1 MSDNLS
7 RQRQLLLDLLYP
19 PACPLCMTA
28 VADHHALCARCWSEL
43 ALLERPFCERL
54 GLPFAVDLGGPILS
68 AEAMANPPVF
78 QRARAAARY
87 EGGARTLTHRLKYGD
102 RLEIA
107 RLMARMMMRAG
118 PDILSDADMIVPV
131 PLHYGRLWMRR
142 FNQAGTL
149 SAELSRLTGVPWQP
163 QVLERRRY
171 TRSQVGLSRSKRAS
185 NLQAAFHV
193 SQQRRP
199 FVEGRRILLVD
210 DVMTTGATANACART
225 LLVAGA
231 VNVDVLV
238 FARVVMA
245 D

>member
-1 MSDNLS
+1 MD
-7 RQRQLLLDLLYP
+7 
-19 PACPLCMTA
+19 A
-28 VADHHALCARCWSEL
+28 ALQSGRH
-43 ALLERPFCERL
+43 
-54 GLPFAVDLGGPILS
+54 VVGGTIAIDRRS
-68 AEAMANPPVF
+68 V
-78 QRARAAARY
+78 AAA
-87 EGGARTLTHRLKYGD
+87 GAGAAQVHAVT
-102 RLEIA
+102 
-107 RLMARMMMRAG
+107 
-118 PDILSDADMIVPV
+118 
-131 PLHYGRLWMRR
+131 GR
-142 FNQAGTL
+142 
-149 SAELSRLTGVPWQP
+149 P
-163 QVLERRRY
+163 
-171 TRSQVGLSRSKRAS
+171 SRSKRAS